1 MKSILGISRV
11 DPRIQKF
18 FQRTGVAY
26 VMSGVVEVTSLGK
39 MATDWRMTAVHMA
52 DNRRDLRRFLERIS
66 HQKPWKA
73 RHEGRAYATL
83 AGAVAIAQG
92 AIEVAS
98 LGKLTTN
105 WTMLWMCYG
114 EEIIERVTEAFKKP

>member
-1 MKSILGISRV
+1 MNILGISRV
-11 DPRIQKF
+11 EPRNQKL

-26 VMSGVVEVTSLGK
+26 VMVGAVEVTSLGK
-39 MATDWRMTAVHMA
+39 MTTEWRMTATYMGYT
-52 DNRRDLRRFLERIS
+52 RRDLRRFLERIS
-66 HQKPWKA
+66 HQKPRRA
-73 RHEGRAYATL
+73 HHGERAYATL

-92 AIEVAS
+92 AVEVAS

-114 EEIIERVTEAFKKP
+114 EEIIERITGAFRKP